1 MKKLTAIFAG
11 LFLLFSASAFTNN
24 TVNVSAK
31 IKSQFEKK
39 FSSVS
44 DVTWKKVEDIYVA
57 SFKIKGKEFS
67 VAYNEEGELL
77 VMGRYISLSQV
88 PLNVSLSLDEKYGK
102 YTIDDSVI
110 ELSVDQ
116 TIYYINAEN
125 EKFKLQ
131 IKSDA
136 SGNISVMK
144 KTKK

>member
-11 LFLLFSASAFTNN
+11 LFLLFSASAFTTNAL
-24 TVNVSAK
+24 NVSAK
-31 IKSQFEKK
+31 IKSEFEKK

-44 DVTWKKVEDIYVA
+44 DVTWKQVEDIYVA
-57 SFKIKGKEFS
+57 SFKVKGKEFS

-102 YTIDDSVI
+102 YTIDESVI

-116 TIYYINAEN
+116 TLYYITAEN

-136 SGNISVMK
+136 SGNLSVMK